1 MCGGFREWAVGDHVL
16 VEYMSKAQRKA
27 AASNNAST
35 LNVTGFGSM
44 PQGLSSVSGSL
55 DRFESVGSASACGD
69 QDDSGG
75 KSKGNHK
82 VPTDKNKHPEEI
94 SEVESG
100 SASRGTVEH
109 SEPRLLP
116 AIITAPSNGDGLFD
130 IRWGDGERERGVR
143 RYRIHRAASSSPGW
157 TTIYRGED
165 CHYAVQGM
173 LPESVIQRE
182 RDFRYEVSAR
192 FSLQTKGTEVPR
204 DKQSRHSPVSTMRT
218 HFEGQGPLGEGKWL
232 GKGGPPGGV
241 KARLAT
247 AKALD
252 SSISAARVANNS
264 SLSTVRP
271 AHGQYVTTGR
281 GKLYI

>member
-1 MCGGFREWAVGDHVL
+1 ML

-27 AASNNAST
+27 AASSNAST
-35 LNVTGFGSM
+35 LSITGYGSM
-44 PQGLSSVSGSL
+44 PQGLSSVGGSL
-55 DRFESVGSASACGD
+55 DRFGSVGSASAGD
-69 QDDSGG
+69 GHNDGSGN
-75 KSKGNHK
+75 SEGNHQA
-82 VPTDKNKHPEEI
+82 PTDKTKHSEEV
-94 SEVESG
+94 SKEESG
-100 SASRGTVEH
+100 SVSLEPVEH

-116 AIITAPSNGDGLFD
+116 AIIISPSNGDGLFD
-130 IRWGDGERERGVR
+130 IRWGDGERERSVR
-143 RYRIHRAASSSPGW
+143 RYRIHRVASSSPMW
-157 TTIYRGED
+157 TPIYRGED

-173 LPESVIQRE
+173 LPESVVQRE

-204 DKQSRHSPVSTMRT
+204 DKQSRHSPVATMRT
-218 HFEGQGPLGEGKWL
+218 HFEGQGPLGERRWL

-252 SSISAARVANNS
+252 SSISASGGPNNS
-264 SLSTVRP
+264 SLSKVRP

-281 GKLYI
+281 GKLYL